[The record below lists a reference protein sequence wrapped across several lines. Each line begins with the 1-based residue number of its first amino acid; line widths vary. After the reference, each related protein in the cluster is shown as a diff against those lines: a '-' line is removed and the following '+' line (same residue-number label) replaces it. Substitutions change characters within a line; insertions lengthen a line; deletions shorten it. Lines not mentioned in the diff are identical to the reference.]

1 MIRKWKKFP
10 FSWLLPVLF
19 FAALWL
25 FGTTG
30 IYNDSNQYIA
40 MHIHREPLYSFF
52 LWIFRSLFGETK
64 YLDIV
69 RFLQNGLAAF
79 SVIWLAESLKKR
91 FGFGQW
97 MEALV
102 CLILLAPHIITPV
115 FSASGLVL
123 SNGVISEALGL
134 PLFYLFTAQCMK
146 MVYTRQRGAALS
158 SLLLSLFLSLVRGQM
173 MFTILLWLVFAG
185 AVVIAEKK
193 KLVKRLL
200 ICVVCTALAFGTRTL
215 LVKSYNLVFNG
226 YFINN
231 TFGNVGLLANILYA
245 ADEED
250 AERIADQDARAMFE
264 LSYRLAKEQGATYQD
279 APEGFFN
286 RAAHLEKWHDAIKFE
301 MIEEPWRQLHDMEGF
316 TDYIPENVESDRIAG
331 EIISSIFP
339 AVFGRWLYDY
349 LALAL
354 YGLIRSIAVI
364 HPLFNWY
371 ALAAYLTY
379 IVLAAVLWR
388 KKHGS
393 AAVWLAAFSL
403 LAVLANVFATS
414 MIIMCLSRYVIYG
427 LPLFY
432 ISGLM
437 LLYELAGGK
446 LRIDCCKFTRAIRKI
461 AAALLSAAAQLTF
474 AHTTALPLQ
483 LSASRFSC
491 EHEICSQKTAGEL
504 KH

>member
-25 FGTTG
+25 LGTTG

-91 FGFGQW
+91 FAFGQW

-185 AVVIAEKK
+185 AVVIVEKK
-193 KLVKRLL
+193 KLAKRLL

-231 TFGNVGLLANILYA
+231 TFGSVGLLANILYA

-250 AERIADQDARAMFE
+250 AERIADQDARVMFE

-301 MIEEPWRQLHDMEGF
+301 MIEEPWRQLHDRKGF
-316 TDYIPENVESDRIAG
+316 IDYIPENVESDRIAAT
-331 EIISSIFP
+331 IVKSLLP
-339 AVFGRWLYDY
+339 AVLGRWLYDY
-349 LALAL
+349 LALAC
-354 YGLIRSIAVI
+354 YGLIRSIAVV
-364 HPLFNWY
+364 HPLLNWY
-371 ALAAYLTY
+371 ALTAYLAY
-379 IVLAAVLWR
+379 IVLAALAWR
-388 KKHGS
+388 KNHNS
-393 AAVWLAAFSL
+393 NAVWLAAFSL

-432 ISGLM
+432 VSGLM

-446 LRIDCCKFTRAIRKI
+446 
-461 AAALLSAAAQLTF
+461 
-474 AHTTALPLQ
+474 
-483 LSASRFSC
+483 
-491 EHEICSQKTAGEL
+491 TAGEL

>member
-97 MEALV
+97 METLV

-193 KLVKRLL
+193 KLTKRLL

-250 AERIADQDARAMFE
+250 AERIADRDARAMFE

-301 MIEEPWRQLHDMEGF
+301 MIEEPWRQLHDREGF

-339 AVFGRWLYDY
+339 VVFGRWLYDY

-354 YGLIRSIAVI
+354 YGLIRSIAVV

-388 KKHGS
+388 KNHGS

-446 LRIDCCKFTRAIRKI
+446 LQVNLNID
-461 AAALLSAAAQLTF
+461 
-474 AHTTALPLQ
+474 
-483 LSASRFSC
+483 
-491 EHEICSQKTAGEL
+491 
-504 KH
+504 